1 MVQKKGNSANIWEL
15 DRPKSVK
22 DQVIDTILTGIADG
36 HLPVGT
42 PLPSEMVLCRE
53 MGVSRVALREA
64 VKQLEA
70 LGFLKIERGNRTVV
84 TRPDFRC
91 LEMVV
96 ESLGR
101 THQISFKDF
110 HEVRSLIEVEAV
122 GQVAAKGNGELV
134 GRLEKILDEASKN
147 VDKELGYVDLDYRL
161 HEEILDACPNKL
173 LSMLLSPFDNYLR
186 KSRRL
191 SFINT
196 RRARHTVE
204 VHSRIVDAI
213 RRNDP
218 ERARQLMKEHLA
230 EAARDLR
237 LSK

>member
-1 MVQKKGNSANIWEL
+1 MVLKNENSASIWEL

-22 DQVIDTILTGIADG
+22 DQVIDRILTGIADG
-36 HLPVGT
+36 HLPVGA
-42 PLPSEMVLCRE
+42 PLPSETVLCRE

-70 LGFLKIERGNRTVV
+70 LGFLNIERGSGTVV

-101 THQISFKDF
+101 TRQITFKDF

-122 GQVAAKGNGELV
+122 GQVAGGRNDELV
-134 GRLEKILDEASKN
+134 GRLEEILDEASRN
-147 VDKELGYVDLDYRL
+147 IDKELGYVDLDFRL
-161 HEEILDACPNKL
+161 HKEILNACPNKL
-173 LSMLLSPFDNYLR
+173 LSMFLAPFDNYLR

-191 SFINT
+191 SFT
-196 RRARHTVE
+196 DRRAAEHTIE
-204 VHSRIVDAI
+204 AHSRIIDAI
-213 RRNDP
+213 RKKDP
-218 ERARQLMKEHLA
+218 ERARQSMKEHLA

-237 LSK
+237 LY